1 MKEVK
6 YYISDDESRQSKSQE
21 EIEAFEA
28 KYGTDFE
35 TKVSEILKK
44 AIIGNFVD
52 DNRDIIFLIK
62 IDKTTDVNFL
72 FPYFVSDID
81 GNYNGCAVI
90 KRVDPKKYM
99 SCCWGLFKIDSYL
112 NELQNKISINQAIIS
127 KINEICNERWVL

>member
-1 MKEVK
+1 MKKVK
-6 YYISDDESRQSKSQE
+6 YYISGDGSRQSKSQE

-62 IDKTTDVNFL
+62 IDKT
-72 FPYFVSDID
+72 ID
-81 GNYNGCAVI
+81 T
-90 KRVDPKKYM
+90 
-99 SCCWGLFKIDSYL
+99 L
-112 NELQNKISINQAIIS
+112 
-127 KINEICNERWVL
+127 

>member
-1 MKEVK
+1 MKEIK

-28 KYGTDFE
+28 KHGTDFE

-62 IDKTTDVNFL
+62 IDKTTDVNSL

-90 KRVDPKKYM
+90 KHVDPKKYI
-99 SCCWGLFKIDSYL
+99 SCCWGLFTIDSYL
-112 NELQNKISINQAIIS
+112 NELQNKISTNQAIIS
-127 KINEICNERWVL
+127 KINEICNKR

>member
-1 MKEVK
+1 MKEIK

-21 EIEAFEA
+21 EIEAFET

-90 KRVDPKKYM
+90 KRVDPKKYI

-127 KINEICNERWVL
+127 KINEICNER

>member
-1 MKEVK
+1 MKEIKHYV
-6 YYISDDESRQSKSQE
+6 SDDGSRQSKSQE

-52 DNRDIIFLIK
+52 DNHDIIFLIK

-81 GNYNGCAVI
+81 GNYSGCAVI
-90 KRVDPKKYM
+90 KHVDPKKYI

-112 NELQNKISINQAIIS
+112 NELQNKISTNQAIIS
-127 KINEICNERWVL
+127 KINEICNKR

>member
-1 MKEVK
+1 MKEIKHYV
-6 YYISDDESRQSKSQE
+6 SDDGSRQSESQE

-62 IDKTTDVNFL
+62 IDKTTDVNSL

-90 KRVDPKKYM
+90 KRVDPKKYI

-127 KINEICNERWVL
+127 KINETCNKR